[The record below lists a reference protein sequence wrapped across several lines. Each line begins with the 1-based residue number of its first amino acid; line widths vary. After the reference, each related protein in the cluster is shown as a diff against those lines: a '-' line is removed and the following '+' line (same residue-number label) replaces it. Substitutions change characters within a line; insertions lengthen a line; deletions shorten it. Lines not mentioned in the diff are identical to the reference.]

1 MKDDIHVIPVNDLHE
16 HIMSVNCPCE
26 PTVEVVGAVLVIT
39 HSAWDRREFDEQ
51 IEKWLSCQ
59 EINENLL

>member
-1 MKDDIHVIPVNDLHE
+1 MKDDIHVIPANDLHK

-39 HSAWDRREFDEQ
+39 HNAWDHREFVEQ
-51 IEKWLSCQ
+51 IEKWLLCAT
-59 EINENLL
+59 N